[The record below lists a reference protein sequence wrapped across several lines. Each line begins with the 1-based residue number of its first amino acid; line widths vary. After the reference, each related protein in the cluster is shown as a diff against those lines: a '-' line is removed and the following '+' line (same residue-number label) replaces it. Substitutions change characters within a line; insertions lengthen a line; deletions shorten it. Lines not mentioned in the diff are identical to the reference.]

1 MPVKVKAGMPEFD
14 PIAQFCYDR
23 WRSGKGVPLEIAPD
37 RYIYMAPEHVFRDG
51 ATGLVISDTAGACF
65 VYRGGEPLNEF
76 LLVQKG
82 FSLQMGRDISKIV
95 NALMEHFQW
104 GSSNPN
110 GEAMPQITY
119 QGNEKE
125 KSNG

>member
-1 MPVKVKAGMPEFD
+1 MPVKVSPRTLEFD

-23 WRSGKGVPLEIAPD
+23 WRSGKGVPLEVYQG
-37 RYIYMAPEHVFRDG
+37 RFIYMAPESLYRDK
-51 ATGLVISDTAGACF
+51 ATGLVISDTQGACY

-82 FSLQMGRDISKIV
+82 FGLQIGRDIANIV

-104 GSSNPN
+104 GSENPN
-110 GEAMPQITY
+110 VEPMAQLTY
-119 QGNEKE
+119 QEKE
-125 KSNG
+125 